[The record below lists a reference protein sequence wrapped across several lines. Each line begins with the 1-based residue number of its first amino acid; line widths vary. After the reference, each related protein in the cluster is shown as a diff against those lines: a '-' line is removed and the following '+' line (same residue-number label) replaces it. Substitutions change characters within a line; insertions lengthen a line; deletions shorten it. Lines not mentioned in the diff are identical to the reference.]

1 MTAPGTTRAVAW
13 AGEAPPTYTRQV
25 RRWVVV
31 AWMLVG
37 FLGQG
42 YVYATRASWP
52 TRIER
57 SLDES
62 TGLRAA
68 WWLERWA

>member
-1 MTAPGTTRAVAW
+1 
-13 AGEAPPTYTRQV
+13 V

-42 YVYATRASWP
+42 YVYAARPPLAIP
-52 TRIER
+52 IER
-57 SLDES
+57 MLDDRS
-62 TGLRAA
+62 GPRAA
-68 WWLERWA
+68 WWLDRWA